1 MVGLLL
7 LTAAPGQLISNTAR
21 ALMVTTVALSAATEI
36 GASPRPFLMAL
47 TVVAAAAFLTS
58 VATAAN
64 MMVLSP
70 VATSSATTGGSA

>member
-21 ALMVTTVALSAATEI
+21 AFDGHSGRTLRRHGDRRL
-36 GASPRPFLMAL
+36 PRPFLMAL

-64 MMVLSP
+64 MMMLSP
-70 VATSSATTGGSA
+70 LATGSATTGGSA

>member
-1 MVGLLL
+1 MVI
-7 LTAAPGQLISNTAR
+7 P
-21 ALMVTTVALSAATEI
+21 VALSAATEI

-64 MMVLSP
+64 LMVLSP
-70 VATSSATTGGSA
+70 GGYQFGDYWRFGLTMLAWFLLVAVGVVPLIWRF